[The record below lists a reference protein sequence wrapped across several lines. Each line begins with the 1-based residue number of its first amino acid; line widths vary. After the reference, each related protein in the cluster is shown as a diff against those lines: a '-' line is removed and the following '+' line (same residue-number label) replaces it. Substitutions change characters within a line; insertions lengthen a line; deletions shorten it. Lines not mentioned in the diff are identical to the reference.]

1 MLKKVAVFISGG
13 GSNMLS
19 LIDKQESYEV
29 VLVISG
35 KSDALGLEKAKERGI
50 PAVYI
55 GKENYPEV
63 QARTKATLT
72 LLKESQVD
80 YIALAG
86 YLNIIPDA
94 FIQAYPNKIINI
106 HPSLIPSFCGM
117 GYHGSHVHEAVY
129 HSGVKVTGATVHF
142 VTEVVDGGA
151 IILQE
156 VVEVAPQ
163 DSPEMI
169 GRKVLK
175 IEHRI
180 FPKAMNLLASN
191 KIIVEEKRTF
201 FHESKE
207 E

>member
-1 MLKKVAVFISGG
+1 
-13 GSNMLS
+13 MLS

-35 KSDALGLEKAKERGI
+35 QSDALGLEKAKERGV

-55 GKENYPEV
+55 GKENYPDV
-63 QARTKATLT
+63 DSRTKATLS
-72 LLKESQVD
+72 LLEEYQVD

-94 FIQAYPNKIINI
+94 MIHSYPNKIINI

-117 GYHGSHVHEAVY
+117 GFHGSHVHEAVY
-129 HSGVKVTGATVHF
+129 HSGVKITGATVHF

-156 VVEVAPQ
+156 AVEVAAQ
-163 DSPEMI
+163 DSPEI
-169 GRKVLK
+169 IARKVLK

-180 FPKAMNLLASN
+180 LPKAMNLLASN

-201 FHESKE
+201 FLKSKE